1 MNLLAADSHSLGDFD
16 AEEGEAGV
24 EDIGGGGSES
34 NFVRRRRV
42 VLIDYFFLSVKAVK
56 DRGKLNQKS
65 NDIMRSILSPRSF
78 HYFRESVQ
86 IFFQFC
92 YFKILRSSTRGGSAL
107 GRFFQHTIGPNTSIL
122 EVRPRI
128 AVKRNRF
135 IKIKNNIP
143 PYGLP

>member
-1 MNLLAADSHSLGDFD
+1 MSKKI
-16 AEEGEAGV
+16 V
-24 EDIGGGGSES
+24 IVGGGFGG
-34 NFVRRRRV
+34 VRAALDLSKNISKDV
-42 VLIDYFFLSVKAVK
+42 KIVLISDKRHFEYYPSLYKIAT
-56 DRGKLNQKS
+56 GK
-65 NDIMRSILSPRSF
+65 SPL
-78 HYFRESVQ
+78 EVCMPLDE
-86 IFFQFC
+86 IF
-92 YFKILRSSTRGGSAL
+92 STRGGSAL

>member
-16 AEEGEAGV
+16 AEEEEVGV

-42 VLIDYFFLSVKAVK
+42 VLIDYFFLSVKAIK

-92 YFKILRSSTRGGSAL
+92 YFKILRSFGSKVFAFENPL
-107 GRFFQHTIGPNTSIL
+107 P
-122 EVRPRI
+122 
-128 AVKRNRF
+128 NRF
-135 IKIKNNIP
+135 INGHSQLLHFLQN
-143 PYGLP
+143 